1 MFYDVIDSPIGTLTI
16 ATDGAH
22 ITELHIE
29 EDRYFTKT
37 PTNWTRNT
45 EHPLLL
51 QAKQELQEYFIGK
64 RKTFDVPLR
73 AQGTDFQKQVW
84 KALET
89 VPLGFTTT
97 YSKIAAVVSKPKAV
111 RAVGTAIGKNPIC
124 IMVPCHRVL
133 ATNGSLGGFVAGT
146 ERKQSLLTLEHAI

>member
-1 MFYDVIDSPIGTLTI
+1 MDSPIGNLTLV
-16 ATDGAH
+16 TDGEH

-29 EDRYFTKT
+29 GDRHFTEI
-37 PTNWTRNT
+37 PDEWTRNT

-51 QAKQELQEYFIGK
+51 QAKQELKEYFTGA
-64 RKTFDVPLR
+64 RTAFDVPLR
-73 AQGTDFQKQVW
+73 ARGTDFQQQVW
-84 KALET
+84 KALKDIQ
-89 VPLGFTTT
+89 PGSTTT
-97 YSKIAAVVSKPKAV
+97 YSEIAMAISKPKAM

-133 ATNGSLGGFVAGT
+133 TSNGTLGGFVAGT